1 MSRRYGAL
9 IPGASYP
16 QVIHNL
22 LLLAIDNSYPQL
34 NAINYTNHHQSM
46 LFITQI
52 ERELTMPNEIITA
65 NNVNIAPL
73 VEELTAYVKTKQVG
87 DLNLE
92 EMFSKLP
99 KTNSPDWK
107 LISGIL
113 CNSIVEWASQNAN
126 NGGKDLLIHLQSDI
140 GYLMKRLGLT
150 DS

>member
-1 MSRRYGAL
+1 
-9 IPGASYP
+9 
-16 QVIHNL
+16 
-22 LLLAIDNSYPQL
+22 
-34 NAINYTNHHQSM
+34 
-46 LFITQI
+46 
-52 ERELTMPNEIITA
+52 MPNEIITA

-73 VEELTAYVKTKQVG
+73 VEELNAYVKTKQVG
-87 DLNLE
+87 DVNFE
-92 EMFSKLP
+92 EVLSKLL

-126 NGGKDLLIHLQSDI
+126 NGGKDLLVHLQSDI

>member
-1 MSRRYGAL
+1 VVWRPGRQL
-9 IPGASYP
+9 IHRLSTG
-16 QVIHNL
+16 
-22 LLLAIDNSYPQL
+22 YPQL

-126 NGGKDLLIHLQSDI
+126 EGGKDLLQHLQSDI

>member
-1 MSRRYGAL
+1 
-9 IPGASYP
+9 
-16 QVIHNL
+16 
-22 LLLAIDNSYPQL
+22 
-34 NAINYTNHHQSM
+34 
-46 LFITQI
+46 
-52 ERELTMPNEIITA
+52 MPKEIVTA

-92 EMFSKLP
+92 EIFSKLP
-99 KTNSPDWK
+99 KTKSPDWK

-126 NGGKDLLIHLQSDI
+126 NGGKDLLQHLQSDI

>member
-1 MSRRYGAL
+1 M
-9 IPGASYP
+9 
-16 QVIHNL
+16 
-22 LLLAIDNSYPQL
+22 
-34 NAINYTNHHQSM
+34 TK
-46 LFITQI
+46 
-52 ERELTMPNEIITA
+52 EIITT

-87 DLNLE
+87 DVNLE
-92 EMFSKLP
+92 EVLSKLP
-99 KTNSPDWK
+99 KTKSPDWK

-126 NGGKDLLIHLQSDI
+126 EGGRDLLIHLQNDI